1 VVEEERPSPDALLA
15 ETRREGRGRL
25 KIFLGA
31 APGVGKTYEMLSV
44 ARRRRAEGID
54 VVVGIVETHGRTET
68 MALLEGLPLL
78 PRLRVHYRGRDF
90 EELDLDALLA
100 RKPKLALV
108 DELAHTNVP
117 GSRHEKRYQD
127 VDELLNA
134 GIDVFT
140 TLNVQHIESLNDLV
154 ERITGVKV
162 RERLPD
168 RVLETAEEIELI
180 DLPPEELTKRLR
192 EGKVYV
198 PEEAQR
204 AVENFFSRGNLLVLR
219 ELAMRMAV
227 ERVDADLQSYM
238 RARAIEGP
246 WPARGRIL
254 VCIGADQQAEQLVR
268 LGKRIADRRQL
279 PWTTLHVQTSRA
291 EELRE
296 SQREYLQAAFTLAEQ
311 LGARAESINGSG
323 IASEVLA
330 YAATQ
335 NVTEIVVGRSRRRLA
350 QLRLRPAL
358 AWALL
363 ERGNDFEITV
373 ASQADDARAKDTSS
387 TERSVIRPLHIRP
400 YAESAIAVALAT
412 GVAWILDQ
420 YLGIGDVSLVY
431 LFAVLIAAIRHGL
444 LPGLFASVLASLAF
458 NFFFTDPRFTLQVTS
473 PDNLLSILFF
483 LLVSVIGGNLAARL
497 RAQIRITRESAE
509 QSGLLFDFS
518 RRIAGAVSAEDLLR
532 ATCQYLTE
540 TLDFES
546 IALRAYRDA
555 GLGDPIGVTEPPA
568 LIDIDRGAAEWA
580 AAHGEPAGS
589 GTGTLPASWWLFA
602 PLGTAQRPIA
612 VIGLNLGA
620 KRASLTPEQRRLFF
634 SMRDQ
639 AATALE
645 RILLTED
652 VKRAQLISESDRLRS
667 ALLSSVSHDLRTPL
681 ASIIGSA
688 SGLKELGDNASPA
701 ARRELTTTILE
712 EAQRLNRFVQNLLD
726 MTRLGH
732 GALTP
737 RSDWCDL
744 RELIGR
750 ARARLDQPLHEHR
763 LEVTIA
769 TDAEIVYADPALLEQ
784 VIVNVLDNAAKFSPP
799 GSRVDIAASVLADDI
814 VIAVTDEGPGIPPA
828 ERERVFDMFYRV
840 RHRDQRRPGTGLGL
854 AICKGFVEAMGGHIA
869 VRAGREGHGTRIE
882 ISLPRREPPRSRLTE
897 AA

>member
-1 VVEEERPSPDALLA
+1 VEEERPSPDALLA
-15 ETRREGRGRL
+15 ETQREGRGRL

-44 ARRRRAEGID
+44 ARRRRAEGVD
-54 VVVGIVETHGRTET
+54 VVVGIVETHGRAETE
-68 MALLEGLPLL
+68 ALLDGLPAQ
-78 PRLRVHYRGRDF
+78 PRRRIQYRGRDF
-90 EELDLDALLA
+90 DELDLDALLA
-100 RKPKLALV
+100 RKPQLALV

-127 VDELLNA
+127 VEELLAA
-134 GIDVFT
+134 GIDVVT

-168 RVLETAEEIELI
+168 SVLETADEIELI

-254 VCIGADQQAEQLVR
+254 VCIGVDAQAQRLVR
-268 LGKRIADRRQL
+268 LGKRAADRLQL
-279 PWTTLHVQTSRA
+279 PWTVLHVQTRHA
-291 EELRE
+291 EELPPQ
-296 SQREYLQAAFTLAEQ
+296 QRERLQAAFTLAEQ
-311 LGARAESINGSG
+311 LGARAESINGSS

-330 YAATQ
+330 YAAAR

-350 QLRLRPAL
+350 QLRLRPSL
-358 AWALL
+358 AATLI
-363 ERGNDFEITV
+363 ERGGDFEITV
-373 ASQADDARAKDTSS
+373 ASQADAVSAESPAPVSS
-387 TERSVIRPLHIRP
+387 AGTPLRVRP
-400 YAESAIAVALAT
+400 YVESAIAVAFAAA
-412 GVAWILDQ
+412 VSWILDR
-420 YLGIGDVSLVY
+420 YLQLGDLSLVF
-431 LFAVLIAAIRHGL
+431 LFAVLISAIRHGL
-444 LPGLFASVLASLAF
+444 GTGLFAAALASLTF
-458 NFFFTDPRFTLQVTS
+458 IFLFTEPRFSFLVAN
-473 PDNLLSILFF
+473 PNHLLSVLFF

-497 RAQIRITRESAE
+497 RAQMQITRDSAE
-509 QSGLLFDFS
+509 QSALLFDFS

-546 IALRAYRDA
+546 IALRAYHGA
-555 GLGDPIGVTEPPA
+555 GLGDPIGAVEPPPA

-580 AAHGEPAGS
+580 VAHIEPAGYS
-589 GTGTLPASWWLFA
+589 TGTLPASWWLFA
-602 PLGTAQRPIA
+602 PLGTVQRPLG

-620 KRASLTPEQRRLFF
+620 RRASLTPEQRRLFLA
-634 SMRDQ
+634 MRDQ

-652 VKRAQLISESDRLRS
+652 VKRAQLMSESDRLRS

-688 SGLKELGDNASPA
+688 TSLNELGDNASRP
-701 ARRELTTTILE
+701 ARRELASTILE

-726 MTRLGH
+726 MTRLGY

-737 RSDWCDL
+737 NYDWCDL

-750 ARARLDQPLHEHR
+750 AGARLEQPLHEHS
-763 LEVTIA
+763 LEVAIA
-769 TDAEIVYADPALLEQ
+769 PEAGIIYADATLLEQ

-799 GSRVDIAASVLADDI
+799 GSRIEVSASMLGEDLLV
-814 VIAVTDEGPGIPPA
+814 AVTDEGPGIPPG
-828 ERERVFDMFYRV
+828 ERDRVFDMFYRV
-840 RHRDQRRPGTGLGL
+840 RDRDQRRPGTGLGL
-854 AICKGFVEAMGGHIA
+854 AICKGFVEAMGGRIA
-869 VRAGREGHGTRIE
+869 VRAGREGRGTRIE
-882 ISLPRREPPRSRLTE
+882 IVLPRREPPRSRLTE